1 MKTKDECYQQASFE
15 SLVESATET
24 RQDVIYRAMEIYA
37 NEKLANFISSNPVLT
52 EAARKPNL
60 VKCSNCDEMV
70 EMISSGEFCPCC
82 FC

>member
-1 MKTKDECYQQASFE
+1 MEKEIKEILKDYMSERQIELALPR
-15 SLVESATET
+15 LV
-24 RQDVIYRAMEIYA
+24 
-37 NEKLANFISSNPVLT
+37 NFIYSKN
-52 EAARKPNL
+52 KL